1 MEWVVWAGYYKTAR
15 QAPPGG
21 NYRKIRWLSYRKFR
35 YPLDEMRH
43 PAPESARR
51 IAVVQ
56 SSVNVRRLTPGL
68 APFAG
73 MGYDFWIIDLYRQP
87 DLLLAS
93 LREWKPSAIITE
105 WLPGLTEALVALG
118 CPVVLVPSDAPV
130 AGVFSVDVDDVA
142 IGRLAAEH
150 LISRGY
156 RNFAFVGR
164 GDAHYAKQRLEGFR
178 AVVGEVPVYWEEF
191 RDWRQYDEYWRD
203 PDEDMLG
210 WLAAQVTPLG
220 IFTAHD
226 PTGRHVLEAAAQA
239 GLEVPFAVGV
249 ISANDDETVCEMTR
263 PALSSIRM
271 PWRSLAAEVVRTLER
286 IWSGTPPASPV
297 LVQPL
302 EIVARC
308 SSSYEAVSDLLVR
321 RAMQYLVA
329 QIATIL
335 SVEEWAAKVGIS
347 RRVLERRFQL
357 SLGRSPH
364 AMIQHERVER
374 AKNLLTTTDLPVSMI
389 AEHCGFQSN
398 ERLTVNFRA
407 AVGVPP
413 ATYRRDSR
421 VKSSLEIRPK

>member
-1 MEWVVWAGYYKTAR
+1 
-15 QAPPGG
+15 
-21 NYRKIRWLSYRKFR
+21 
-35 YPLDEMRH
+35 MRH
-43 PAPESARR
+43 PKLEPSRR

-93 LREWKPSAIITE
+93 LREWKPGAIVTE
-105 WLPGLTEALVALG
+105 WLPGLTVALVELG
-118 CPVVLVPSDAPV
+118 CPVILVPSDEPV
-130 AGVFSVDVDDVA
+130 AGVHCVDVDDVA

-150 LISRGY
+150 LIARGY
-156 RNFAFVGR
+156 QNFAFVGR
-164 GDAHYAKQRLEGFR
+164 SDAHYAKQRLAGFQS
-178 AVVGEVPVYWEEF
+178 VVGEVPVYWEEF

-203 PDEDMLG
+203 PDEDMVG
-210 WLAAQVTPLG
+210 WLAAQATPLG

-249 ISANDDETVCEMTR
+249 ISANDDETVCEMAR

-271 PWRSLAAEVVRTLER
+271 PWRRLAAEVVHMIES
-286 IWSGTPPASPV
+286 IWAGKLPEAPV

-302 EIVARC
+302 EIVARG
-308 SSSYEAVSDLLVR
+308 SSSYEAVSDPLVR
-321 RAMQYLVA
+321 RAMQYLVEH
-329 QIATIL
+329 ISTII
-335 SVEEWAAKVGIS
+335 SVEEWATKVGVS
-347 RRVLERRFQL
+347 RRVLERRFL
-357 SLGRSPH
+357 TALGRSPH

-374 AKNLLTTTDLPVSMI
+374 AKSLLTTSDLPVALI
-389 AEHCGFQSN
+389 AERCGYQSN
-398 ERLTVNFRA
+398 ERLTVNFRS

-413 ATYRRDSR
+413 ASYRRDSR
-421 VKSSLEIRPK
+421 QKPA

>member
-1 MEWVVWAGYYKTAR
+1 MR
-15 QAPPGG
+15 QS
-21 NYRKIRWLSYRKFR
+21 RTDS
-35 YPLDEMRH
+35 
-43 PAPESARR
+43 SRR

-87 DLLLAS
+87 ELLLAS
-93 LREWKPSAIITE
+93 LREWQPGAIVTE
-105 WLPGLTEALVALG
+105 WLPGLTEALVRLG
-118 CPVVLVPSDAPV
+118 CPVVLVPSDEPV
-130 AGVFSVDVDDVA
+130 AGVYHVDNDDVA

-156 RNFAFVGR
+156 PNFAFVGR
-164 GDAHYAKQRLEGFR
+164 SDAHYAKQRLEGFR

-203 PDEDMLG
+203 PDEDMVG
-210 WLAAQVTPLG
+210 WLTQQATPLG

-249 ISANDDETVCEMTR
+249 ISANDDETVCEMAR
-263 PALSSIRM
+263 PALSSIRL
-271 PWRSLAAEVVRTLER
+271 PWRRLAAEVVQTLEA
-286 IWSGTPPASPV
+286 IWAGTPPGGPV
-297 LVQPL
+297 LVPPL
-302 EIVARC
+302 EIVVRG
-308 SSSYEAVSDLLVR
+308 SSSYEAVGDPLVR
-321 RAMQYLVA
+321 RAMRFLIDQVSTV
-329 QIATIL
+329 I
-335 SVEEWAAKVGIS
+335 SVEEWAASIGVS

-357 SLGRSPH
+357 ALGRSPL

-374 AKNLLTTTDLPVSMI
+374 AKGLLATTDLPVSQI
-389 AEHCGFQSN
+389 AERCGYQSN

-413 ATYRRDSR
+413 AAYRRELR
-421 VKSSLEIRPK
+421 GKRA

>member
-1 MEWVVWAGYYKTAR
+1 
-15 QAPPGG
+15 
-21 NYRKIRWLSYRKFR
+21 
-35 YPLDEMRH
+35 MRH
-43 PAPESARR
+43 LNPETSRR

-93 LREWKPSAIITE
+93 LREWQPSAIVTE
-105 WLPGLTEALVALG
+105 WLPGLTEALVGLG
-118 CPVVLVPSDAPV
+118 CPVILVPSDEPV
-130 AGVFSVDVDDVA
+130 AGVFSVDIDDVA

-150 LISRGY
+150 LIARGY
-156 RNFAFVGR
+156 QNFAFVGR
-164 GDAHYAKQRLEGFR
+164 GDAHYAKQRLAGFQ

-203 PDEDMLG
+203 PDEDMVG
-210 WLAAQVTPLG
+210 WLAARATPLG

-249 ISANDDETVCEMTR
+249 ISANDDETVCEMAR
-263 PALSSIRM
+263 PALSSIRL
-271 PWRSLAAEVVRTLER
+271 PWRRLAAEVVQMIEA
-286 IWSGTPPASPV
+286 IWSGKTPLAPV

-302 EIVARC
+302 EIVARG
-308 SSSYEAVSDLLVR
+308 SSSYEAVGDPVVR
-321 RAMQYLVA
+321 RAMQCLVE
-329 QIATIL
+329 QISTIV
-335 SVEEWAAKVGIS
+335 SVEEWAAKAGVS
-347 RRVLERRFQL
+347 RRVMERRFL
-357 SLGRSPH
+357 AALGRSPL
-364 AMIQHERVER
+364 AMIQHERIER
-374 AKNLLTTTDLPVSMI
+374 AKNLLTTTELPVAII
-389 AEHCGFQSN
+389 AERCGFQSN

-407 AVGVPP
+407 SAGVPP

-421 VKSSLEIRPK
+421 AKSA